1 MIKINLLPFKRRR
14 ASTLSKDIRDLV
26 LALIVVC
33 IGFFGYYFYILTPEI
48 EDHKSNIASTKKEI
62 QSLQPIA
69 QEYQT
74 IQEAK
79 KEIQRRIQTLNQLKS
94 GRALAARSLYDI
106 STIIKEG
113 VWIKSFK
120 KTDNKFEID
129 GRSFVNESI
138 SDFIES
144 LSKMPYITNIELKNV
159 QDVNEE
165 GLTIKK
171 FIIIGNM
178 SI

>member
-1 MIKINLLPFKRRR
+1 MIKINLIPFKRKR
-14 ASTLSKDIRDLV
+14 ASTLTKDIRDLILLLV
-26 LALIVVC
+26 FVGCA
-33 IGFFGYYFYILTPEI
+33 FGYYYFMMLRPEI
-48 EDHKSNIASTKKEI
+48 EEQKSNIVTVKKEI

-69 QEYQT
+69 QEHKA

-79 KEIQRRIQTLNQLKS
+79 KEIERRIQTLNQLKS

-106 STIIKEG
+106 SSIIKEG

-144 LSKMPYITNIELKNV
+144 LSKMPYVTNVELRNV
-159 QDVNEE
+159 QDVSEE

-171 FIIIGNM
+171 FIITGNM

>member
-1 MIKINLLPFKRRR
+1 MIKINLLPFKRKR
-14 ASTLSKDIRDLV
+14 ASTLTKDIRDLV

-33 IGFFGYYFYILTPEI
+33 IGFGYYYYLLTNEI
-48 EDHKSNIASTKKEI
+48 KEHNTNIANIKKEI
-62 QSLQPIA
+62 NSLQPIA
-69 QEYQT
+69 QEYKQ

-79 KEIQRRIQTLNQLKS
+79 KEIERRIQTLNQLKS

-106 STIIKEG
+106 SSIIKEG
-113 VWIKSFK
+113 VWIKSIK
-120 KTDNKFEID
+120 KTENKFEID

-144 LSKMPYITNIELKNV
+144 LSKMSYITNVELKNV
-159 QDVNEE
+159 QDINEE

-171 FIIIGNM
+171 FIITGNM

>member
-1 MIKINLLPFKRRR
+1 MIKINLLPFKRKR
-14 ASTLSKDIRDLV
+14 ASSLTKDIRDLV
-26 LALIVVC
+26 ILLFIVLF
-33 IGFFGYYFYILTPEI
+33 GFGYYYYILINDI
-48 EDHKSNIASTKKEI
+48 EEHKANIVTIKKEI
-62 QSLQPIA
+62 QSMQPIA
-69 QEYQT
+69 QEYHA
-74 IQEAK
+74 IEEAK
-79 KEIQRRIQTLNQLKS
+79 KEIQRRFQTLNQLKS
-94 GRALAARSLYDI
+94 GRALAARTLYDM
-106 STIIKEG
+106 SSIIKEG

-144 LSKMPYITNIELKNV
+144 LLKMPYIVNVELKNV
-159 QDVNEE
+159 QDVNED

-171 FIIIGNM
+171 FIITGNI

>member
-1 MIKINLLPFKRRR
+1 MIKINLLPFKRKR
-14 ASTLSKDIRDLV
+14 ASSLTKDIRDLV
-26 LALIVVC
+26 ILLFIVLL
-33 IGFFGYYFYILTPEI
+33 GFGYYYYILTNEI
-48 EDHKSNIASTKKEI
+48 EERKANIVTTKREI
-62 QSLQPIA
+62 QSMQPIA
-69 QEYQT
+69 QEYQA

-79 KEIQRRIQTLNQLKS
+79 KEIQRRFHTLDKLKS

-106 STIIKEG
+106 SSIIKEG

-120 KTDNKFEID
+120 KTDNKLEID

-144 LSKMPYITNIELKNV
+144 LSKMPYITNVELKNV

-165 GLTIKK
+165 GITIKK
-171 FIIIGNM
+171 FIITGNI

>member
-1 MIKINLLPFKRRR
+1 MIKINLIPFKRKR
-14 ASTLSKDIRDLV
+14 ASTLIKDIRDFVILLILV
-26 LALIVVC
+26 CV
-33 IGFFGYYFYILTPEI
+33 GFGLYYYKLSNEI
-48 EDHKSNIASTKKEI
+48 EEQRSNVATIKKEI
-62 QSLQPIA
+62 NSLQPIA
-69 QEYQT
+69 QEYKQ
-74 IQEAK
+74 IQDAK
-79 KEIQRRIQTLNQLKS
+79 NEIQRRIQTLNQLKS

-106 STIIKEG
+106 SSIIKEG

-120 KTDNKFEID
+120 KTDTKFEIE

-144 LSKMPYITNIELKNV
+144 FSKMPYISNVELQSV

-171 FIIIGNM
+171 FIITGNM

>member
-1 MIKINLLPFKRRR
+1 MIKINLLPFKRKR
-14 ASTLSKDIRDLV
+14 ASSLSKDIRDLV
-26 LALIVVC
+26 LALILVC
-33 IGFFGYYFYILTPEI
+33 VGFGIYYYRLSNEI
-48 EDHKSNIASTKKEI
+48 EEQISNIATIRKEI
-62 QSLQPIA
+62 NSLQPVA
-69 QEYQT
+69 QEYKQ

-79 KEIQRRIQTLNQLKS
+79 SEIARRIQTLDQLKS

-106 STIIKEG
+106 SSMIKEG

-144 LSKMPYITNIELKNV
+144 LLKMPYITNVELKNV

-171 FIIIGNM
+171 FILTGNM

>member
-1 MIKINLLPFKRRR
+1 MIKINLLPFKRKR
-14 ASTLSKDIRDLV
+14 ASTLTKDIRDLV
-26 LALIVVC
+26 ILLIIVC
-33 IGFFGYYFYILTPEI
+33 IGFGIYYYKLTNEI
-48 EDHKSNIASTKKEI
+48 EEHKSNIATTKKEI

-69 QEYQT
+69 QEYKT

-79 KEIQRRIQTLNQLKS
+79 KEIQTRIQTLNQLKS

-106 STIIKEG
+106 SSIIKEG

-171 FIIIGNM
+171 FIITGNM

>member
-1 MIKINLLPFKRRR
+1 MIKINLIPFKRKR
-14 ASTLSKDIRDLV
+14 ASTLRKDIRDLV
-26 LALIVVC
+26 LMIIVVC
-33 IGFFGYYFYILTPEI
+33 IGFGYYYFRILRPEI
-48 EDHKSNIASTKKEI
+48 EEERQKMESAKNEIA
-62 QSLQPIA
+62 SLQPI
-69 QEYQT
+69 QREYNA
-74 IQEAK
+74 IKEAK
-79 KEIQRRIQTLNQLKS
+79 KEIEKRIQTLNQLKS

-106 STIIKEG
+106 SSIIKEG

-120 KTDNKFEID
+120 KTDNKFEIE

-144 LSKMPYITNIELKNV
+144 LSKMPYITNVELKNV

-171 FIIIGNM
+171 FIITGNM

>member
-1 MIKINLLPFKRRR
+1 MIKINLLPFKRKR
-14 ASTLSKDIRDLV
+14 ASSLSKDIRDLV
-26 LALIVVC
+26 LALILVC
-33 IGFFGYYFYILTPEI
+33 VGFGIYYYRLSNEI
-48 EDHKSNIASTKKEI
+48 EEQISNIATIRKEI
-62 QSLQPIA
+62 SSLQPIA
-69 QEYQT
+69 QEYKQ

-79 KEIQRRIQTLNQLKS
+79 SEISRRIQTLDQLQS

-106 STIIKEG
+106 SSMIKEG

-144 LSKMPYITNIELKNV
+144 LLKMPYITNVELKNV

-171 FIIIGNM
+171 FIVTGNM

>member
-1 MIKINLLPFKRRR
+1 MIKINLLPFKRKR
-14 ASTLSKDIRDLV
+14 ASTFTKDIRDLV

-33 IGFFGYYFYILTPEI
+33 IGFGYYYYLLHDEVQ
-48 EDHKSNIASTKKEI
+48 EHKKNIATIRKEI
-62 QSLQPIA
+62 NSLQPIA
-69 QEYQT
+69 QEYKQ

-79 KEIQRRIQTLNQLKS
+79 KEIGRRIQTLNQLKT
-94 GRALAARSLYDI
+94 GRALAARSLYDV
-106 STIIKEG
+106 SSIIKEG

-120 KTDNKFEID
+120 KTENKFEID

-144 LSKMPYITNIELKNV
+144 LSKMSYIKNVELKNV
-159 QDVNEE
+159 QDINEE

-171 FIIIGNM
+171 FIVTGNM

>member
-1 MIKINLLPFKRRR
+1 MIKINLLPFKRKR
-14 ASTLSKDIRDLV
+14 ASTLTKDVRDLV
-26 LALIVVC
+26 LLLILFC
-33 IGFFGYYFYILTPEI
+33 IGFGYYYFMMLRPEI
-48 EDHKSNIASTKKEI
+48 EEQRLKIQSAKNEIA
-62 QSLQPIA
+62 SLQPIA
-69 QEYQT
+69 QEYKA

-79 KEIQRRIQTLNQLKS
+79 NEIQRRIQTLNQLKS
-94 GRALAARSLYDI
+94 SRALVARSLYDI
-106 STIIKEG
+106 SSIIKEG

-144 LSKMPYITNIELKNV
+144 LSKMTYITNVELKNV

-171 FIIIGNM
+171 FIITGNM

>member
-1 MIKINLLPFKRRR
+1 MIKINLLPFKRKR
-14 ASTLSKDIRDLV
+14 ASSLSKDIRDLV
-26 LALIVVC
+26 LALILVC
-33 IGFFGYYFYILTPEI
+33 VGFGIYYYRLSNEI
-48 EDHKSNIASTKKEI
+48 EEQISNIATIRKEI
-62 QSLQPIA
+62 NSLQPIA
-69 QEYQT
+69 QEYKQ

-79 KEIQRRIQTLNQLKS
+79 SEIARRIQTLDQLQS

-106 STIIKEG
+106 SSMIKEG

-144 LSKMPYITNIELKNV
+144 LLKMPYITNVELKNV

-171 FIIIGNM
+171 FILTGNM

>member
-1 MIKINLLPFKRRR
+1 M
-14 ASTLSKDIRDLV
+14 SDSDIIIID
-26 LALIVVC
+26 C
-33 IGFFGYYFYILTPEI
+33 HNEI
-48 EDHKSNIASTKKEI
+48 EEHKSNNSSQQKRKLRVYNLLRKNTR
-62 QSLQPIA
+62 Q
-69 QEYQT
+69 

-79 KEIQRRIQTLNQLKS
+79 KEIERRIQTLNQLKS

-106 STIIKEG
+106 SSIIKEG

-120 KTDNKFEID
+120 KTDNKFEIE

-144 LSKMPYITNIELKNV
+144 LSKMPYIKNVELKNV

-171 FIIIGNM
+171 FIITGNM

>member
-1 MIKINLLPFKRRR
+1 MIKINLLPFKRKR

-26 LALIVVC
+26 LALIVVF
-33 IGFFGYYFYILTPEI
+33 IGFGVYEYKLYNEI
-48 EDHKSNIASTKKEI
+48 DEQKSNIIGIKKEI

-69 QEYQT
+69 QEYKA

-79 KEIQRRIQTLNQLKS
+79 NEIKRRMQTLNQLKS
-94 GRALAARSLYDI
+94 GRALAARSLYDV
-106 STIIKEG
+106 SSIIKEG
-113 VWIKSFK
+113 VWLKTFK
-120 KTDNKFEID
+120 KTENKFEIE

-144 LSKMPYITNIELKNV
+144 LAKMPYITNVELKNV

-171 FIIIGNM
+171 FIITGNM

>member
-1 MIKINLLPFKRRR
+1 MIKINLLPFKRKR
-14 ASTLSKDIRDLV
+14 ASTLTKDIRDLV

-33 IGFFGYYFYILTPEI
+33 IGFFGYYYLMLIPEI
-48 EDHKSNIASTKKEI
+48 EEHKSNIVTIKKEI

-69 QEYQT
+69 QEYQQ
-74 IQEAK
+74 IKEAK
-79 KEIQRRIQTLNQLKS
+79 KEIERRIQTLNQLKS

-113 VWIKSFK
+113 VWIKTFK

-144 LSKMPYITNIELKNV
+144 LSKMPYITNVELKNV

-171 FIIIGNM
+171 FIITGNM

>member
-1 MIKINLLPFKRRR
+1 MIKINLLPFKRKR
-14 ASTLSKDIRDLV
+14 ASSLSKDIRDLV
-26 LALIVVC
+26 LALILVC
-33 IGFFGYYFYILTPEI
+33 VGFGIYYYRLSNEI
-48 EDHKSNIASTKKEI
+48 EEQISNIAAIRKEI
-62 QSLQPIA
+62 NSLQPIA
-69 QEYQT
+69 QEYKQ

-79 KEIQRRIQTLNQLKS
+79 IEITRRIQTLDQLKS

-106 STIIKEG
+106 SSMIKEG

-144 LSKMPYITNIELKNV
+144 LLKMPYITNVELKNV

-171 FIIIGNM
+171 FILTGNM

>member
-14 ASTLSKDIRDLV
+14 ASTLIKDVRDFLTLLI
-26 LALIVVC
+26 LACMI
-33 IGFFGYYFYILTPEI
+33 FGIFDYRVITEI
-48 EDHKSNIASTKKEI
+48 KNYKSNILAVKKEI
-62 QSLQPIA
+62 ESLQPLA
-69 QEYQT
+69 REYQT
-74 IQEAK
+74 MQERK
-79 KEIQRRIQTLNQLKS
+79 REIERRIQTLNQLKA
-94 GRALAARSLYDI
+94 GRALAARSLYDL
-106 STIIKEG
+106 SSVIKEG
-113 VWIKSFK
+113 VWIKTFK
-120 KTDNKFEID
+120 KTENRFEIE

-144 LSKMPYITNIELKNV
+144 LSKMPYITNIELKNI

-171 FIIIGNM
+171 FIITGNM

>member
-14 ASTLSKDIRDLV
+14 ASTLIKDVRDFLMLLI
-26 LALIVVC
+26 LACMI
-33 IGFFGYYFYILTPEI
+33 FGIFDYRIIAETKNYKANIL
-48 EDHKSNIASTKKEI
+48 A
-62 QSLQPIA
+62 
-69 QEYQT
+69 
-74 IQEAK
+74 AK
-79 KEIQRRIQTLNQLKS
+79 KEIESLQPLAREYQTMQERKKEIEKRIQTLNQLKT
-94 GRALAARSLYDI
+94 GRALAARSLYDL
-106 STIIKEG
+106 SSVIKEG
-113 VWIKSFK
+113 IWIKTFK
-120 KTDNKFEID
+120 KTESRFEIE

-171 FIIIGNM
+171 FIITGNM

>member
-1 MIKINLLPFKRRR
+1 MIKINLLPFKRKR
-14 ASTLSKDIRDLV
+14 ASSLTKDIRDFVILLV
-26 LALIVVC
+26 VVC
-33 IGFFGYYFYILTPEI
+33 LGFGYYYYTLINEI
-48 EDHKSNIASTKKEI
+48 EDHKSKIQIIKKEI
-62 QSLQPIA
+62 NSLQPIA
-69 QEYQT
+69 QEYQA
-74 IQEAK
+74 ILEAK
-79 KEIQRRIQTLNQLKS
+79 KEIQARIQTLNKLKS

-106 STIIKEG
+106 SSIIKEG

-144 LSKMPYITNIELKNV
+144 LSKMPYITNVELKNV

-171 FIIIGNM
+171 FVITGNM

>member
-1 MIKINLLPFKRRR
+1 MIKINLLPFKRKR
-14 ASTLSKDIRDLV
+14 ASSLTKDVRDLV
-26 LALIVVC
+26 ILLFIVLF
-33 IGFFGYYFYILTPEI
+33 GFGYYYYTLTNEI
-48 EDHKSNIASTKKEI
+48 EERKANILSVKKEI
-62 QSLQPIA
+62 QSMQPIA
-69 QEYQT
+69 QEYQA
-74 IQEAK
+74 IIEAK
-79 KEIQRRIQTLNQLKS
+79 KQIERRFQTLNQLKS
-94 GRALAARSLYDI
+94 GRALAARSLYDV
-106 STIIKEG
+106 SSIIKEG

-129 GRSFVNESI
+129 GRAFVNESI

-144 LSKMPYITNIELKNV
+144 LLKMPYITNVELRNV

-171 FIIIGNM
+171 FIITGNI

>member
-1 MIKINLLPFKRRR
+1 MIKINLLPFKRKR
-14 ASTLSKDIRDLV
+14 ASSLSKDIRDLV
-26 LALIVVC
+26 LALILVC
-33 IGFFGYYFYILTPEI
+33 VGFGIYYYRLSNEVEEQI
-48 EDHKSNIASTKKEI
+48 SNIATIRKEI
-62 QSLQPIA
+62 NSLQPIA
-69 QEYQT
+69 QEYKQ

-79 KEIQRRIQTLNQLKS
+79 SEIARRIQTLDQLKS

-106 STIIKEG
+106 SSAIKEG

-144 LSKMPYITNIELKNV
+144 LSKMPYITNVELKNV

-171 FIIIGNM
+171 FILTGNM

>member
-1 MIKINLLPFKRRR
+1 MIKINLLPFKRKR
-14 ASTLSKDIRDLV
+14 SSSLTKDIRDFVIL
-26 LALIVVC
+26 LLIVLF
-33 IGFFGYYFYILTPEI
+33 GFGYYYYILTNDI
-48 EDHKSNIASTKKEI
+48 EERRSNIVATKKEI
-62 QSLQPIA
+62 QSMQPIA
-69 QEYQT
+69 QEYQA

-79 KEIQRRIQTLNQLKS
+79 KEIQRRFQTLNQLKS
-94 GRALAARSLYDI
+94 GRALAARSLYDL
-106 STIIKEG
+106 SSIIKEG

-144 LSKMPYITNIELKNV
+144 LLKLPYITNVELKNV

-171 FIIIGNM
+171 FIITGNI

>member
-1 MIKINLLPFKRRR
+1 MIKINLLPFKRKR
-14 ASTLSKDIRDLV
+14 ASSLTKDIRDLV
-26 LALIVVC
+26 ILLFIVLL
-33 IGFFGYYFYILTPEI
+33 GFGYYYYILTNEI
-48 EDHKSNIASTKKEI
+48 AECKANIVTTKKEI
-62 QSLQPIA
+62 QSMQPIA
-69 QEYQT
+69 QEYQA

-79 KEIQRRIQTLNQLKS
+79 KEIQRRFQTLNQLKS
-94 GRALAARSLYDI
+94 GRALAARSLYDM
-106 STIIKEG
+106 SSIIKEG

-120 KTDNKFEID
+120 KIDNKFEID

-144 LSKMPYITNIELKNV
+144 LLKMPYITNVELKNV

-171 FIIIGNM
+171 FIITGNI

>member
-1 MIKINLLPFKRRR
+1 MIKINLLPFKRKR
-14 ASTLSKDIRDLV
+14 SSSLTKDIRDLV
-26 LALIVVC
+26 LAFIVVC
-33 IGFFGYYFYILTPEI
+33 IGFGVYEYNLYKGI
-48 EDHKSNIASTKKEI
+48 EEQRANLANVKKEI

-69 QEYQT
+69 QEYQA
-74 IQEAK
+74 IEEAK
-79 KEIQRRIQTLNQLKS
+79 KEIQRRIQTLDQLKS

-106 STIIKEG
+106 SSIIKDG

-144 LSKMPYITNIELKNV
+144 LLKMPYITNVELKNV
-159 QDVNEE
+159 
-165 GLTIKK
+165 
-171 FIIIGNM
+171 
-178 SI
+178 

>member
-1 MIKINLLPFKRRR
+1 MWSVSDSSDTF
-14 ASTLSKDIRDLV
+14 TL
-26 LALIVVC
+26 
-33 IGFFGYYFYILTPEI
+33 ILTPEI
-48 EDHKSNIASTKKEI
+48 EEHNTNIANIKKEI

-69 QEYQT
+69 QEYKQ

-79 KEIQRRIQTLNQLKS
+79 KEIERRIQTLNQLKS

-106 STIIKEG
+106 SSIIKEG

-144 LSKMPYITNIELKNV
+144 LSKMPYITNVELKNV
-159 QDVNEE
+159 QDINEE

-171 FIIIGNM
+171 FIITGNM